1 VRGKNNKGEER
12 KSWEDSESPETPSPA
27 SSDSRQEEV
36 GPEDHSSSED
46 DTAAYEYKLEELTVG
61 DVLVFAGNDLVPWL
75 CVVEK
80 VTLSLARVAYLKK
93 DGEKGVWVRD
103 KGMGVISVLHDPE
116 KNGKKGEL
124 GLGNILGIVDWVH
137 KNDVKRKTSW
147 IEGGIMSTEEW
158 TFWTTTVE
166 ENCNEGDDSSDD
178 ESQNKP

>member
-1 VRGKNNKGEER
+1 
-12 KSWEDSESPETPSPA
+12 
-27 SSDSRQEEV
+27 V

-137 KNDVKRKTSW
+137 KNDVNTDLELQALPNMM
-147 IEGGIMSTEEW
+147 IDGADAVG
-158 TFWTTTVE
+158 TVGWRE
-166 ENCNEGDDSSDD
+166 DR
-178 ESQNKP
+178 